1 MTTQDHQG
9 AMEAADGQTLAAA
22 AGGLTYP
29 IAPGYRVKVR
39 QGPGTDYPVV
49 RQLAEGAR
57 IQIRCQRHGQK
68 VSGPYGTS
76 DIWDNIGPGQYISD
90 TYVRTGSSDMVAPL
104 CTS

>member
-9 AMEAADGQTLAAA
+9 AVEAADGQALAAA

-29 IAPGYRVKVR
+29 VAPGYRVRVR
-39 QGPGTDYPVV
+39 KGPGTDYPVV
-49 RQLAEGAR
+49 RQLAEGAT
-57 IQIRCQRHGQK
+57 IQIRCQQYGEK

-76 DIWDNIGPGQYISD
+76 DIWDNIAPGQYISD
-90 TYVRTGSSDMVAPL
+90 TYVRTGSSGMVAQR